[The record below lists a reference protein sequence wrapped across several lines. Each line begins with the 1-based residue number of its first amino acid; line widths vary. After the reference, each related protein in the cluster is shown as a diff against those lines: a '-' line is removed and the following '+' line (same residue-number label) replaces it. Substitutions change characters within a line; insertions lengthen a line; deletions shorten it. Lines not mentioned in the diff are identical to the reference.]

1 MAESPRV
8 REELWHE
15 KELKRAD
22 PGRHFGVTH
31 AAALSHSSQWG
42 QFACKPLKVS
52 GSQQRG
58 GAEGSGRIRA
68 PISDEEE
75 RRRVLHAILAAAG
88 NHRAGTA
95 RGEESADE
103 SMGVPPDNQALL
115 DDDEEKEEA
124 VAMAKRRE
132 AEQQESVSQLL
143 GVFAR

>member
-15 KELKRAD
+15 KELKGPLKQRAE

-42 QFACKPLKVS
+42 RFACKPLKVS

-75 RRRVLHAILAAAG
+75 RRRVLLAVLAEAG
-88 NHRAGTA
+88 SHRAGA
-95 RGEESADE
+95 PGGEEPADE
-103 SMGVPPDNQALL
+103 SMGVLPDDQALL

-124 VAMAKRRE
+124 AAMAKRRE
-132 AEQQESVSQLL
+132 AEQQQSVS
-143 GVFAR
+143 